1 MQYSVKTIK
10 LKKEKKNDEGK
21 TIIDEKG
28 NVVFEEY
35 FKYYARANQTG
46 MIDIL
51 KIAKDISSFCTL
63 TTTDIVAVL
72 QSFIERIPAY
82 LMDSKSVNLKP
93 FGIFKLALN
102 SESQE
107 KLSLE
112 VIGTL
117 EESSAELNNIMK
129 SLNANI
135 TNINDLKNV

>member
-1 MQYSVKTIK
+1 MQYSIKTIK

-107 KLSLE
+107 K
-112 VIGTL
+112 
-117 EESSAELNNIMK
+117 EEDVTAKTIKGVRVLFKPSVELKKIF
-129 SLNANI
+129 
-135 TNINDLKNV
+135 NDVTFSKK

>member
-35 FKYYARANQTG
+35 FKYYARANQTV

-107 KLSLE
+107 K
-112 VIGTL
+112 
-117 EESSAELNNIMK
+117 EEDVTAKTIKGVRVLFKPSVELKKIF
-129 SLNANI
+129 
-135 TNINDLKNV
+135 NDVTFSKK

>member
-35 FKYYARANQTG
+35 FKYYARANQIG

-107 KLSLE
+107 K
-112 VIGTL
+112 
-117 EESSAELNNIMK
+117 EEDVTAKTIKGVRVLFKPSVELKKIF
-129 SLNANI
+129 
-135 TNINDLKNV
+135 NDVTFSKK

>member
-10 LKKEKKNDEGK
+10 LKTEKKNDEGK

-107 KLSLE
+107 K
-112 VIGTL
+112 
-117 EESSAELNNIMK
+117 EEDVTARTIKGVRVLFKPSVELKKNF
-129 SLNANI
+129 
-135 TNINDLKNV
+135 NDVTFSKK

>member
-107 KLSLE
+107 K
-112 VIGTL
+112 
-117 EESSAELNNIMK
+117 EEEDKAKTIKGVRVLFKPSVELKKIF
-129 SLNANI
+129 
-135 TNINDLKNV
+135 NDVTFSKK

>member
-107 KLSLE
+107 K
-112 VIGTL
+112 
-117 EESSAELNNIMK
+117 EEDVTAKTKKGVRVLFKPSNELKKIF
-129 SLNANI
+129 
-135 TNINDLKNV
+135 NDVTFSKK

>member
-10 LKKEKKNDEGK
+10 WKKEKKNDEGK

-107 KLSLE
+107 K
-112 VIGTL
+112 
-117 EESSAELNNIMK
+117 EEDVTAKTIKGVRVLFKPSVELKKIF
-129 SLNANI
+129 
-135 TNINDLKNV
+135 NDVTFSKK

>member
-107 KLSLE
+107 K
-112 VIGTL
+112 
-117 EESSAELNNIMK
+117 EEDVTAKTIKGVRVLFKPSVELKKIF
-129 SLNANI
+129 
-135 TNINDLKNV
+135 NDVTFSKK